1 MNWALKESKNSLNR
15 QEGQATQVEVAEE
28 RERRKG
34 FRSPSDLVGD
44 RGARGWGRK
53 IKLER
58 ELGWF
63 EQSPKS
69 EAQGFGWQPL
79 GPQESWIHGL

>member
-1 MNWALKESKNSLNR
+1 MNWALKESKNLLNK

-28 RERRKG
+28 RQCRKG

-53 IKLER
+53 IKMER
-58 ELGWF
+58 EM
-63 EQSPKS
+63 
-69 EAQGFGWQPL
+69 
-79 GPQESWIHGL
+79 